1 LFDNC
6 KRFAPKNSSNL
17 FEFILYLK
25 AKKSKEFH
33 DDLAQVGQRTVDVFR
48 LLKPVEP
55 DSLSL
60 SDPAKSQQI
69 ECTATRLAGDG
80 VGACDIEHEHPEC
93 NLDDLSLQFVAATAQ
108 FLHVVKIQV
117 KIQLFV

>member
-1 LFDNC
+1 MMTLLKLDRELLMF
-6 KRFAPKNSSNL
+6 FVSS
-17 FEFILYLK
+17 
-25 AKKSKEFH
+25 S
-33 DDLAQVGQRTVDVFR
+33 
-48 LLKPVEP
+48 LKPVEP